1 MSTNKFLLIK
11 ALGNS
16 LWGEVDHVMCQILAA
31 ELTGRI
37 PVVYWGMESLYSES
51 ITTNAY
57 EFFFEPV
64 SQYTFHD
71 VISKEYTYYPTVWKY
86 ENLLAEDTDRL
97 RMENRDLKSLMKSD
111 ANVVV
116 SDIYYPLRAFLPWIR
131 SDHWAYGKTPHQIYR
146 RLFDTYLK
154 LKPEISREIKKFI
167 NTNPNFRDEKPI
179 ICVHV
184 RGNAIVNEV
193 AQLYDLNEYYR
204 PNIWQFIV
212 RYNARHI
219 FVITDSNKLFA
230 QYKKMYGK
238 NDMLIYSDSKKVPLK
253 ERIATCLLDYPNK
266 RHKGVELVKDTIE
279 IIKDTYLAAQCDFFI
294 GNGYS
299 NLSNTV
305 MRLRDWPETNIK
317 LLY

>member
-71 VISKEYTYYPTVWKY
+71 VISKEYTYFPTVWKY